1 MRKKKKAL
9 EWVWRR
15 KKEEGENV
23 VGDVTMHWRRGPL
36 RQLIYVTATESQ
48 IMSFENSW
56 NVFLF
61 SFFITHFF
69 ESLNHQNW
77 ITKHELWSPN
87 KMSSVGPINF
97 GSWVMKTGS
106 YHSKLTTSKHA
117 LNHYIFLKF
126 FFFFL
131 CMQCSAFEL
140 NYDFYT
146 LLHSFFISIF
156 FSPFLCVK
164 LFIFFFFYQLWILMW
179 NNRFHL
185 IYRENA
191 KQSI

>member
-1 MRKKKKAL
+1 MRCGFLFLGINLCMYENGGVDLKNKERKKKKEEEEPQKKKHWSGSEEERKIKKKMRKKKKAL

-23 VGDVTMHWRRGPL
+23 VGDVTMHWQRGPL
-36 RQLIYVTATESQ
+36 RQLIYGTATESQ

-56 NVFLF
+56 NVFSF

-87 KMSSVGPINF
+87 KMSYVGPINF

-117 LNHYIFLKF
+117 LNVSYWF
-126 FFFFL
+126 
-131 CMQCSAFEL
+131 
-140 NYDFYT
+140 
-146 LLHSFFISIF
+146 
-156 FSPFLCVK
+156 
-164 LFIFFFFYQLWILMW
+164 
-179 NNRFHL
+179 
-185 IYRENA
+185 
-191 KQSI
+191 

>member
-1 MRKKKKAL
+1 MSLVMWQCTSEGAHWDSLFTGLPLSHRS
-9 EWVWRR
+9 WVL
-15 KKEEGENV
+15 KTVE
-23 VGDVTMHWRRGPL
+23 MCFHFPSSS
-36 RQLIYVTATESQ
+36 LI
-48 IMSFENSW
+48 
-56 NVFLF
+56 FL
-61 SFFITHFF
+61 SH
-69 ESLNHQNW
+69 W

-117 LNHYIFLKF
+117 LSHYIFFK

-156 FSPFLCVK
+156 FSIFMCQIIH
-164 LFIFFFFYQLWILMW
+164 IFFL
-179 NNRFHL
+179 
-185 IYRENA
+185 
-191 KQSI
+191 SIMDINVK